1 MIEILDADV
10 KPEQPP
16 PLLVA
21 PRRSRFSPPL
31 IHPSPVEAGY
41 HPVEPEL
48 RVAFTP
54 QDDVLW
60 ERKFQARL
68 ERAWKR
74 NFDYIRALDSTPV
87 VAHPPPPP
95 PRPPPPP
102 LPPPPVS
109 RPVPHARN
117 PSEDTCVVY
126 ISDLP
131 EALEEGDLRAVFSRM
146 GAIRRVK
153 LYRDS
158 GTGRKKG
165 DGLVTFHTPAAAEAC
180 IQHYDGKNIGWGGSV
195 IRVAR
200 ASFGTSAVATPASQ
214 LDSNDGDRGDDLEAQ
229 SVDAFLQSLL

>member
-10 KPEQPP
+10 KPELPP

-48 RVAFTP
+48 RVGFTP
-54 QDDVLW
+54 QDDALW
-60 ERKFQARL
+60 ERKFQAKL

-74 NFDYIRALDSTPV
+74 NFDYIRALDVSARV
-87 VAHPPPPP
+87 VAQPPPPP

-102 LPPPPVS
+102 PLPPLPPVS
-109 RPVPHARN
+109 RPAPHARN
-117 PSEDTCVVY
+117 PSEDNCVVY

-131 EALEEGDLRAVFSRM
+131 DALEEGDLRAIFSRI

-158 GTGRKKG
+158 GTGLKKG
-165 DGLVTFHTPAAAEAC
+165 DGLVTFHTPTAAEAC
-180 IQHYDGKNIGWGGSV
+180 IQHYDGKDIGWGGSV
-195 IRVAR
+195 IHVAR
-200 ASFGTSAVATPASQ
+200 ASFGQSLALAAAPTPASQ
-214 LDSNDGDRGDDLEAQ
+214 LDNNNT
-229 SVDAFLQSLL
+229 VDAFLQSLL